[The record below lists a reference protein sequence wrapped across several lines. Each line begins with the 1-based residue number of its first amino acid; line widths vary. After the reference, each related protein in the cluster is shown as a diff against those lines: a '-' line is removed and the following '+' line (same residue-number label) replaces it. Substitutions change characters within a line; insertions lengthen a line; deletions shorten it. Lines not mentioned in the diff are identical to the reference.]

1 MGKKKH
7 AGKILEKIKKN
18 KKIKIR
24 FFSAE
29 KFQKN

>member
-7 AGKILEKIKKN
+7 AGKFLEKNKKN
-18 KKIKIR
+18 KNQI
-24 FFSAE
+24 FSAE